1 MTINTSN
8 DNNDSN
14 IIRSF
19 NQVDIWQKR
28 EDGYINLNQMANA
41 TGKRIQNW
49 LRLQSTKE
57 LLESFVD
64 EDETSSLALITKN
77 GGFGGG
83 GYTLAHPSIA
93 KKFWDWCNKRKTT
106 KSNIVYLVQCGY
118 FLKIGIAHQSKM
130 NQRLNALQVGNPF
143 ELRLLS
149 TIKGEEKEEKLLH
162 LKYKDLLVRG
172 EWFHLSREILDEFH
186 YSHSSP
192 QHQRC
197 DPYPKATKPRR
208 SARRI
213 QGGIDQLE
221 IFPV

>member
-14 IIRSF
+14 IVRSF
-19 NQVDIWQKR
+19 NQTDIWQKR
-28 EDGYINLNQMANA
+28 QDGYINLNQMANA
-41 TGKRIQNW
+41 TGKRIDHW
-49 LRLQSTKE
+49 LENKSTNTFLKRF
-57 LLESFVD
+57 SKDAGV
-64 EDETSSLALITKN
+64 SLVAIRGRGK
-77 GGFGGG
+77 GG
-83 GYTLAHPSIA
+83 TWAHPEIA
-93 KKFWDWCNKRKTT
+93 KRFWDWCNNTRSQT
-106 KSNIVYLVQCGY
+106 KSNIVYLVQSEN
-118 FLKIGIAHQSKM
+118 FLKIGLTAESMLLK
-130 NQRLNALQVGNPF
+130 RLSTLQTGNPIT
-143 ELRLLS
+143 LKLLS